1 MRPGGGAAPPGSPD
15 RPPLIEL
22 VPAPGGGWA
31 FDPRSLPR
39 PTRQRW
45 GLAAGLFAATLLSTT
60 TLGAVWL
67 LLTSTR
73 QWTAALPFLTPYTVA
88 TVWSDPELVALG
100 LSFSLPALAILL
112 CHELGHYLACR
123 FYRLPSTPPF
133 FLPAPFGI
141 GTLGAFIRIKAPIR
155 SKRELFDVGVWGP
168 IAGFAALVPF
178 LLVGVARS
186 TPVPLP
192 SVPLEGAPFGGGPLD
207 GAAALLLLPGDCLA
221 MRLATAWF
229 HGPLAEGWVL
239 DLHPFALAA
248 WFGLLATAINLLPL
262 GQLDGGHVL
271 YAATGSLQ
279 RRLAL
284 PLWLALG
291 AAGFVWAGWWLWCV
305 IVLLMGLYHPPV
317 RDESEPLGRG
327 RRTLAWVALAIL
339 LLSFMPVPLRE
350 LPIP

>member
-1 MRPGGGAAPPGSPD
+1 MQARGGAAPPGSPG

-31 FDPRSLPR
+31 FDPRRVPR
-39 PTRQRW
+39 PPRPRW
-45 GLAAGLFAATLLSTT
+45 GLAAALFFVTLLTTT

-67 LLTSTR
+67 LWISTEA
-73 QWTAALPFLTPYTVA
+73 WTDALPFLTPRTVA
-88 TVWSDPELVALG
+88 AVWSDPELVALG
-100 LSFSLPALAILL
+100 FSFSLPALAILL

-123 FYRLPSTPPF
+123 AYRLPATPPF
-133 FLPAPFGI
+133 FLPAPFGV

-155 SKRELFDVGVWGP
+155 TKRELFDVGVWGP
-168 IAGFAALVPF
+168 LAGFVALVPF

-192 SVPLEGAPFGGGPLD
+192 SPPIEGA
-207 GAAALLLLPGDCLA
+207 GAALGGAAGLLLLPGDSLA
-221 MRLATAWF
+221 MSLATAWF
-229 HGPLAEGWVL
+229 HGPLPDGWVL

-248 WFGLLATAINLLPL
+248 WFGLFATALNLLPL
-262 GQLDGGHVL
+262 GQLDGGHLL
-271 YAATGSLQ
+271 YAATGLLQ

-284 PLWLALG
+284 PLWLAL
-291 AAGFVWAGWWLWCV
+291 AVAGFTWAGWWLWCV

-317 RDESEPLGRG
+317 RDEAEPLGGG
-327 RRTLAWVALAIL
+327 RRALAWVALAIL

-350 LPIP
+350 VAVFR

>member
-1 MRPGGGAAPPGSPD
+1 MRAGERSGDKAAAPPGSPG

-31 FDPRSLPR
+31 VDARRLARPHRS
-39 PTRQRW
+39 RW
-45 GLAAGLFAATLLSTT
+45 GLAAALFAATLATTT
-60 TLGAVWL
+60 TLGAVWGL
-67 LLTSTR
+67 WTR
-73 QWTAALPFLTPYTVA
+73 TDAVTDTLPETLPIFTPDTVA
-88 TVWSDPELVALG
+88 TVWSDPALVALG
-100 LSFSLPALAILL
+100 FSFSLPALAILL

-123 FYRLPSTPPF
+123 RYRLPATPPF
-133 FLPAPFGI
+133 FLPVPFGV

-155 SKRELFDVGVWGP
+155 SKRELFDVGIAGP

-178 LLVGVARS
+178 LLIGVARS
-186 TPVPLP
+186 TPAPL
-192 SVPLEGAPFGGGPLD
+192 SRASLEQ
-207 GAAALLLLPGDCLA
+207 AAGILYLPGDCLA

-229 HGPLAEGWVL
+229 HGPLADGTVL

-284 PLWLALG
+284 PLWIGLAG
-291 AAGFVWAGWWLWCV
+291 AGFVWAGWWLWCA

-317 RDESEPLGRG
+317 SDESEPLGAG
-327 RRTLAWVALAIL
+327 RRALAWVALAIL
-339 LLSFMPVPLRE
+339 LLSFMPVPLQEIAVR
-350 LPIP
+350 

>member
-1 MRPGGGAAPPGSPD
+1 MQADGGAAAPGSPD

-31 FDPRSLPR
+31 LDPRRLPR
-39 PTRQRW
+39 PPRARW
-45 GLAAGLFAATLLSTT
+45 GLAAALFVASLLSTT

-67 LLTSTR
+67 VWTSTEAR
-73 QWTAALPFLTPYTVA
+73 IDAWPLLSPATVA
-88 TVWSDPELVALG
+88 TVWSDPGLIALG

-123 FYRLPSTPPF
+123 FYRLPATPPF

-155 SKRELFDVGVWGP
+155 TKRELFDVGVWGP
-168 IAGFAALVPF
+168 IAGFAALVPI

-192 SVPLEGAPFGGGPLD
+192 EASLE
-207 GAAALLLLPGDCLA
+207 AATGLLLLPGDCLA
-221 MRLATAWF
+221 LHLATAWF
-229 HGPLAEGWVL
+229 HGPLADGWML
-239 DLHPFALAA
+239 QLHPFALAG
-248 WFGLLATAINLLPL
+248 WFGLLATSINLLPL
-262 GQLDGGHVL
+262 AQLDGGHVL

-284 PLWLALG
+284 PLWLALA
-291 AAGFVWAGWWLWCV
+291 AAGLVWAGWWLWCV

-327 RRTLAWVALAIL
+327 RRALAWVALAIL

-350 LPIP
+350 IPVR